1 MENAI
6 RIDIG
11 SDENV
16 RAGFTANIDFWAARC
31 LSSLDQYLACMR
43 NTFDELPWPMRNSLD
58 NDEPRRA
65 VDVSF
70 AVDRDELANRLVGGY
85 RVQVDARGYSR
96 RPAPTTIHLYA
107 INLSPIDTTKES
119 TIDASLFSAFSF
131 AAYRQYPACR
141 FLYAAFE
148 TRHTTAARG
157 EVMRYIQ
164 AIFGSTENARVALVA
179 DSADGPVGEWDY
191 VGCENNA
198 PGSLSVCYDP
208 STFSPLICHDA
219 AAIAGAADYVTPA
232 VTAAFFAS
240 VAAARC
246 TGLIHQLVP
255 FVLPATPG
263 ADRAPDRTNRI
274 DFRAGVCGDVAKR
287 HDVYIDSIA
296 CDMPRVRDTFAKHGV
311 SILRLTASFAIR
323 PRTRWATDSL
333 PIDSLFQYAARCNEP
348 RVSVPLTDLA
358 RVSAVI
364 QRLANTPG
372 ASWATDVSIRADR
385 MYVNVQK
392 TD

>member
-16 RAGFTANIDFWAARC
+16 RAGFDANVDFWAARG

-70 AVDRDELANRLVGGY
+70 AVDRDEMTNRLVGGY

-96 RPAPTTIHLYA
+96 RPAPTTVHLYA

-148 TRHTTAARG
+148 TRHTRAAED
-157 EVMRYIQ
+157 EVMRYIR
-164 AIFGSTENARVALVA
+164 AIFGSTEKARVALVA

-198 PGSLSVCYDP
+198 SGSLCVCYDP
-208 STFSPLICHDA
+208 STFSPLICHDD
-219 AAIAGAADYVTPA
+219 AAIIGASDYVTPA
-232 VTAAFFAS
+232 ITAAFFAS

-246 TGLIHQLVP
+246 TGLIRQLVP
-255 FVLPATPG
+255 FALPSIPG
-263 ADRAPDRTNRI
+263 ADSAPDRANRV
-274 DFRAGVCGDVAKR
+274 DFRAGVCGDVARR
-287 HDVYIDSIA
+287 HNVYIDSIA
-296 CDMPRVRDTFAKHGV
+296 CDAALVSRAFAKHGV

-323 PRTRWATDSL
+323 PRARWDTDSL

-348 RVSVPLTDLA
+348 RVSVPLADLA

-372 ASWATDVSIRADR
+372 ASWEKDVVIRQDR
-385 MYVNVQK
+385 MHVSVQK
-392 TD
+392 ND